1 MVDKS
6 CEHFARGYKVRPHAN
21 YVPKNIHLKFVDING
36 IIVYFTTYIFFYM
49 FLTYVTLHGR
59 YGKLLQHD
67 VLHKNDA
74 ISVILYYS
82 LR

>member
-1 MVDKS
+1 MQIMYQKIYTLS
-6 CEHFARGYKVRPHAN
+6 
-21 YVPKNIHLKFVDING
+21 LVDINE

-67 VLHKNDA
+67 VLQKNEYA

-82 LR
+82 MR